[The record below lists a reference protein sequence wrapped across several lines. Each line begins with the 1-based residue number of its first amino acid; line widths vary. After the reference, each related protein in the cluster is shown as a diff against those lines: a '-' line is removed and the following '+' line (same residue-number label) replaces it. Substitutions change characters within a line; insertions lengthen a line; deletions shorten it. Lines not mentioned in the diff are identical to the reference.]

1 MHKLI
6 YSLTLSQLGVPISPS
21 LNLLP
26 VLNMSLLIW
35 WFSKVIFWLV
45 FSTDIV
51 DSDLISIHIIP
62 EAM

>member
-21 LNLLP
+21 LNFLP

-35 WFSKVIFWLV
+35 WFSKVILWLV
-45 FSTDIV
+45 FSPDIV
-51 DSDLISIHIIP
+51 DSDLLSIHIIP

>member
-6 YSLTLSQLGVPISPS
+6 YSLTLYQLGVPISPS
-21 LNLLP
+21 LNFLP

-51 DSDLISIHIIP
+51 DSDLLSIHIIP